1 MPKNKHQNGENR
13 LIHDGKSVS
22 VSVSDHSSANNNSA
36 SLAKSG
42 DASPKRNFS
51 RFGYSFA
58 GSRSPRLVPKR
69 GELRKAT
76 SLANESKSL
85 NSTPSPRF
93 AIQTKI
99 GKFFSQNI
107 ESSLKKVVILI

>member
-76 SLANESKSL
+76 SLATESKSL

-107 ESSLKKVVILI
+107 ESSFKKVVLLI